1 MLPSPSFRSGKGGAV
16 LIEAGLDQVTT
27 GLDWRRRRLGDRL
40 SVSIVEIRKG
50 ASKPPARRARHTTI
64 IVLRG
69 AWHFYLL
76 GREVT
81 VRDDEMFAIPAG
93 SECSSEALEDTL
105 ALEIVSPGEAG
116 EPDELPCDEFLWAV

>member
-1 MLPSPSFRSGKGGAV
+1 V
-16 LIEAGLDQVTT
+16 LSDAGVDGTT
-27 GLDWRRRRLGDRL
+27 NGTTWRRRRLGDRL

-50 ASKPPARRARHTTI
+50 ASRPPARRNRQTTI

-76 GREVT
+76 GREET

-93 SECSSEALEDTL
+93 AECSSEALEDTL
-105 ALEIVSPGEAG
+105 AVEICGPGDADQ
-116 EPDELPCDEFLWAV
+116 PDDSQSEECLWAV